1 MRNVS
6 CTLSDSE
13 TLVAKEVKSVPVTY
27 WELEIMLGMFGNL
40 LIVLL
45 GTTHTVVVAYKEM
58 WQLLKSSLCEDFHA
72 ALEYRAHVKLT
83 HVLCSIQLTM
93 YSWFSHRRARLT
105 NSTDTGLKIYY
116 SSNPDASLCTAFA
129 ASPIVPTCLPQ
140 ETLLDVSTRVSRDGV
155 NVVFGHQWLRF
166 GPVWHNHG
174 VGPLF
179 GLQHSG
185 IFPTYAAYTAGRYPG
200 CKNCQLAAHSEHRC
214 VASQYHQIT
223 RSCEGLQSSQ
233 IG

>member
-72 ALEYRAHVKLT
+72 ALEYRAHVKPT

-166 GPVWHNHG
+166 GPVLAQFPYNPSLPRC
-174 VGPLF
+174 PL
-179 GLQHSG
+179 
-185 IFPTYAAYTAGRYPG
+185 AYTDVYIDDFLL
-200 CKNCQLAAHSEHRC
+200 LAQCPCHTSLMYKDHFGVDC
-214 VASQYHQIT
+214 
-223 RSCEGLQSSQ
+223 
-233 IG
+233 

>member
-1 MRNVS
+1 MARLYGLLTMRNVS
-6 CTLSDSE
+6 CTLSDLE

-93 YSWFSHRRARLT
+93 YCGFIT
-105 NSTDTGLKIYY
+105 
-116 SSNPDASLCTAFA
+116 
-129 ASPIVPTCLPQ
+129 
-140 ETLLDVSTRVSRDGV
+140 TLL
-155 NVVFGHQWLRF
+155 
-166 GPVWHNHG
+166 
-174 VGPLF
+174 
-179 GLQHSG
+179 
-185 IFPTYAAYTAGRYPG
+185 
-200 CKNCQLAAHSEHRC
+200 HRNSLLKC
-214 VASQYHQIT
+214 IK
-223 RSCEGLQSSQ
+223 
-233 IG
+233 